1 VRRLAYL
8 VAHVTTAIPC
18 KCPATLRSFL
28 RQSRTLAQAL
38 VYPANPAA
46 RSWSSCRVLQCQT
59 LQALAVMAAWVQG
72 VTQEGPTCAQIV
84 AALVDQVQ
92 TLALTSR
99 AFYNDVLGE
108 YEEFVTRLFG
118 YDKVLP
124 MNTGVEGGETAV
136 KLARRAADAAMRA
149 NLAEHLVQQYPSL
162 WSC

>member
-1 VRRLAYL
+1 V
-8 VAHVTTAIPC
+8 
-18 KCPATLRSFL
+18 
-28 RQSRTLAQAL
+28 
-38 VYPANPAA
+38 
-46 RSWSSCRVLQCQT
+46 
-59 LQALAVMAAWVQG
+59 
-72 VTQEGPTCAQIV
+72 CAQIV

-136 KLARRAADAAMRA
+136 KLARRAAAAAGHIQLPNCLANNRHLSSTYMCSGRSAPKHGTPSRA
-149 NLAEHLVQQYPSL
+149 AVLQQTQLPSAFL
-162 WSC
+162 